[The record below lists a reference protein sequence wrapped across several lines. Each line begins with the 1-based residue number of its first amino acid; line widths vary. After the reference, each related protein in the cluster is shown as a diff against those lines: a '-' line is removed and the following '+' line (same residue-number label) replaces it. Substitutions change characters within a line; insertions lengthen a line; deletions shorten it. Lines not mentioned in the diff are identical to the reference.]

1 MLGNAIGVGALIVFV
16 LAGLGAGV
24 WWIARLGPRM
34 REFSEAGMGV
44 WKDPDLC
51 GRFLPFL
58 GLCALGVVAAIVGF
72 AFGEWPRT

>member
-1 MLGNAIGVGALIVFV
+1 
-16 LAGLGAGV
+16 
-24 WWIARLGPRM
+24 M